1 MAHSFTERA
10 RCISPILTA
19 YLMSFPML
27 KTVGDRKRTPGG
39 GGGGKA
45 WGPWFEP
52 QLFFL
57 YTIPRIKNIF
67 DAKVF
72 LSVDNAFL
80 LTSYP
85 GNNPEVNAARTNN
98 SNDVISPGKDLEAYP
113 VPRTMSVGIRVN
125 F

>member
-1 MAHSFTERA
+1 VYNGTYTWVKN
-10 RCISPILTA
+10 LT
-19 YLMSFPML
+19 L
-27 KTVGDRKRTPGG
+27 G
-39 GGGGKA
+39 
-45 WGPWFEP
+45 
-52 QLFFL
+52 
-57 YTIPRIKNIF
+57 YTIPRIKNTF

-85 GNNPEVNAARTNN
+85 GNNPEINAARASNN
-98 SNDVISPGKDLEAYP
+98 NDVISPGKDVESYP